1 MEPTERQVP
10 GVPHATG
17 RGHTFPSARPTVC
30 PPAMRIQSP
39 GTGQEW
45 DGGGRK
51 AQEGGDM
58 CIAMA
63 DSHCCTAETNKIL

>member
-51 AQEGGDM
+51 TGSSLDRVLTMFPTSIGRKNSSA
-58 CIAMA
+58 I
-63 DSHCCTAETNKIL
+63 